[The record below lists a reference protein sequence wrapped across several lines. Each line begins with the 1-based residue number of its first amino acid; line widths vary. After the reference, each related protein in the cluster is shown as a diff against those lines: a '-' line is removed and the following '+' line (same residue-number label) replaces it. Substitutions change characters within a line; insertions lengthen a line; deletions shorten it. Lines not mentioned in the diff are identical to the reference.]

1 MGTVNISFHS
11 VKDDSGIQVANM
23 PPLLSE
29 NVTSSGTSAQSSAAP
44 AYSEVVRVAPDTTV
58 RILTG
63 TDPTALASSVR
74 MKADTVEYFTVKVGD
89 KVAVIDE

>member
-29 NVTSSGTSAQSSAAP
+29 NVPSSGASAQSSAAP
-44 AYSEVVRVAPDTTV
+44 DFTEVVRVASDTTV
-58 RILTG
+58 RVLTG

-74 MKADTVEYFTVKVGD
+74 MKADTVEYFTIKVGE